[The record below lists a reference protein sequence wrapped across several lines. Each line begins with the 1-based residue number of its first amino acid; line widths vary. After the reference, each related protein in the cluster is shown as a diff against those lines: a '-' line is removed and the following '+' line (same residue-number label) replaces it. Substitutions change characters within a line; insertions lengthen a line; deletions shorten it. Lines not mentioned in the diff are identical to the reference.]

1 MRRIYQIV
9 YTTALGGSIGCL
21 LVKRIMTML
30 IQSTTQL
37 AIFELDIVKNK
48 GFFMGL
54 WKESPMLIRIV
65 MGAFFLLFCFML
77 YKTAKA
83 YPKVSTIYI
92 LAPWML
98 LVGLTGNMTE
108 MLLNCS
114 VTDYIAIRQ
123 PWVETFFFN
132 IEDCLIQAGAIL
144 FTYQSIFHN
153 KTIEKIYKG

>member
-54 WKESPMLIRIV
+54 WEDSPMLIRIV

-92 LAPWML
+92 
-98 LVGLTGNMTE
+98 
-108 MLLNCS
+108 
-114 VTDYIAIRQ
+114 Y
-123 PWVETFFFN
+123 
-132 IEDCLIQAGAIL
+132 
-144 FTYQSIFHN
+144 
-153 KTIEKIYKG
+153 